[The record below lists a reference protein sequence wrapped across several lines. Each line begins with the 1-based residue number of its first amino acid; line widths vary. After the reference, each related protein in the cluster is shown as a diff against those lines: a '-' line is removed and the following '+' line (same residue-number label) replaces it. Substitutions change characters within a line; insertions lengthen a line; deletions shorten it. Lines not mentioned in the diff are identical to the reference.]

1 NCTVSDRKKYRAGN
15 HKRKLEDLQREW
27 SKHPPN
33 WEEVQTI
40 RKLMRTQSNGRAL
53 EQIWRAGPPDA
64 ELDEAERRLSEAAFY
79 QTFLPSDGV
88 ESALSRL
95 IIATTNGAVDCFSRA
110 AALDTPG
117 RPLELNLAAKLS
129 STAAALSKA
138 LDSHRAQ
145 DLPFF
150 IDDLVDTA
158 GDRGSAP
165 SSGGEPKP
173 GDSAPSSSEECSSS
187 KDEPQDEPKH
197 SKN

>member
-1 NCTVSDRKKYRAGN
+1 
-15 HKRKLEDLQREW
+15 
-27 SKHPPN
+27 
-33 WEEVQTI
+33 
-40 RKLMRTQSNGRAL
+40 MRTQSNGRAL